1 MCCFRL
7 YFSDFNVLVKKK
19 TCCRLPLKK
28 ITCCAK
34 REKKI
39 TYREENPSPPSL
51 LISNGPSLIH
61 NV

>member
-7 YFSDFNVLVKKK
+7 HFSDFDVLFKKK

-39 TYREENPSPPSL
+39 TYREENPSPP
-51 LISNGPSLIH
+51 PS
-61 NV
+61 